1 MFDAYKSQMKPETS
15 ETTEIIR
22 HCLLISNSHPC
33 PDLVHRNLDEK
44 YDQYSMKKIVEEM
57 KNVCNMRLPIL
68 IEFEI
73 KSNVS
78 NVCFLI

>member
-15 ETTEIIR
+15 ETEIIR

-68 IEFEI
+68 IEFW
-73 KSNVS
+73 N
-78 NVCFLI
+78 